1 MMIKKLFLVLLIGI
15 LYLSYS
21 FGQQNNNSLIEQRD
35 AYYKEYKQYKD
46 TMTVRTWI
54 NMVNLVKH
62 LEDVV
67 KIDNT
72 IINNISNDD
81 EKTGLT
87 EAEKKLMETRQTL
100 DQLIIQNNKIKDDK
114 DNAQKRLYT
123 VSVIAGLALII
134 LIIFLIMNI
143 TLKSKFKKLENDFKF
158 TNDELLKVKDQET
171 IDKNEVR
178 SKIEKAEQENE
189 LLENNLQEVKKAY
202 EALKLEIDTHSQTKQ
217 GIDRETYKELA
228 EEFNVLK
235 SEINNTIIEK
245 QELEKSVK
253 EANIKYA
260 QELESRKQLENE
272 LKALLERFK

>member
-1 MMIKKLFLVLLIGI
+1 MIKKLFLVLLIGI